1 MALKYTLTLST
12 LTDPGR
18 PASTQT
24 SWILTRGDDVAVIAR
39 GACPGDPHGDH
50 ARIEGRTA
58 AKKDATA
65 LGLRIPDTDVRV
77 RYAGR
82 PAAATPVA

>member
-24 SWILTRGDDVAVIAR
+24 NWTLTRGEEAMVIAR
-39 GACPGDPHGDH
+39 GGCPGDPHGDH

-58 AKKDATA
+58 AKKDATS

-77 RYAGR
+77 RYAAR
-82 PAAATPVA
+82 AAAPPA